1 MVDAFRQGEGI
12 PQMTALLLILA
23 IITPAHAWE
32 PPARA
37 RSYMPAIEAAREA
50 HNLPDGL
57 LARLLH
63 EESRYRRDVIAG
75 HTISPRGAVGIAQFM
90 PETANDLGVDPR
102 NPKCS
107 IYAAAEYLAWLKEH
121 TGSWRDALA
130 AYNWGIGRVWLH
142 GRESAPRETR
152 RFVRRIARDVD
163 L

>member
-1 MVDAFRQGEGI
+1 
-12 PQMTALLLILA
+12 MTGLLLILA
-23 IITPAHAWE
+23 LITPAHAWE
-32 PPARA
+32 PPERA
-37 RSYMPAIEAAREA
+37 QVYMPVIADAREA

-75 HTISPRGAVGIAQFM
+75 HTISPRGAVGIAQLM
-90 PETANDLGVDPR
+90 PGTAADLGVDPR

-107 IYAAAEYLAWLKEH
+107 IYAAAEYLRWLKDN

-142 GRESAPRETR
+142 GREAAPSETQ
-152 RFVRRIARDVD
+152 RFVRRIAGDVD